1 MKHHL
6 EITIPD
12 RNSFYTLFSDGPHAW
27 KTYDRQKKHTL
38 IYYPPGAAVIL
49 YYTYPTYREAC
60 VIRNIGEE
68 TGTGSCMLPGLSKKV
83 FVLFRVRASRV
94 DKLKR
99 AAGWLNK
106 HTSGAFAHD
115 DGFYARLVYL
125 LEQRGKLN
133 YAALSK
139 LAEGSPAQNQ
149 FNLFLEEKL

>member
-1 MKHHL
+1 MKNHL

-12 RNSFYTLFSDGPHAW
+12 RSSFCTLYADGPHSW

-38 IYYPPGAAVIL
+38 LYYPPGAVVIL
-49 YYTYPTYREAC
+49 YYTYPTHREAC
-60 VIRNIGEE
+60 VIRNIGDEA
-68 TGTGSCMLPGLSKKV
+68 GTGSCMLPGLSKKV

-106 HTSGAFAHD
+106 HSSGACAHG

-133 YAALSK
+133 YAALGK
-139 LAEGSPAQNQ
+139 LAESSPAHNQ
-149 FNLFLEEKL
+149 INLF